1 MIKIVELDET
11 NMDDWDLSNTPFELT
26 GRINPTLKNGEWT
39 ISETPFETAKIT
51 KFPAEKPDAS
61 YLTDPQKQL
70 YFAYLDG
77 ENVGQIRMFRN
88 WNKFCYIENIA
99 IKEDYRHEGI
109 GQQLFSAAEKWAR
122 DNGYIGL
129 QLEAQDDNLNACQFY
144 QKRGLQLGGADTL
157 FYTANPNI
165 SVALQWYKIF

>member
-1 MIKIVELDET
+1 MIEIVGLTKE
-11 NMDDWDLSNTPFELT
+11 NMADWDVSNTPFELT
-26 GRINPTLKNGEWT
+26 GRVIPTLKGGKWT
-39 ISETPFETAKIT
+39 VTEEPFAVAKKT
-51 KFPAEKPDAS
+51 KFPSEKPDET

-77 ENVGQIRMFRN
+77 KNVGQIRMFRN

-99 IKEDYRHEGI
+99 IKAGHRHAGI
-109 GQQLFSAAEKWAR
+109 GQQLFAAAEKWAR
-122 DNGYIGL
+122 ENDYVGI

-144 QKRGLQLGGADTL
+144 QKRGLQLGGVDTL

>member
-1 MIKIVELDET
+1 MLKIVALNKE
-11 NMDDWDLSNTPFELT
+11 NMANWDASNTQFELT
-26 GRINPTLKNGEWT
+26 GRVVPSLKDGRWT
-39 ISETPFETAKIT
+39 IKEIPFETAKAT

-61 YLTDPQKQL
+61 YLADPQKQL

-77 ENVGQIRMFRN
+77 KNVGQIRMFRN

-99 IKEDYRHEGI
+99 IQAGHRHAGI
-109 GQQLFSAAEKWAR
+109 GQQLFDAAEKWAR
-122 DNGYIGL
+122 DNKHVGL

-144 QKRGLQLGGADTL
+144 QKQGMKLGGVDTL

-165 SVALQWYKIF
+165 SVVLQWYKIF